1 MKQWQAAMYG
11 KGLPAYAG
19 FRLFL
24 VLTLALFISAC
35 GSSRPAPVVE
45 IGAAPLFIN
54 QGRMHRVNAG
64 ETIYAIAWMYDLDFM
79 ALARANNLQD
89 PYTLTTGQLLRVD
102 VRSTPQVA
110 STAPS
115 ANPPSEGVR
124 VSAVTTAGGIS
135 RTPIGGGSG
144 GLQRTPLPES
154 EPAGGGTRTTL
165 PPLDLP
171 PLDLPPPGEA
181 PAAPPVAI
189 GERPVPAPAP
199 APEPTPVVVTPP
211 QVAPAPGTPPPA
223 PPSPAADAPITWA
236 WPSSGQLIGR
246 FSESDIDGKGLK
258 FAGRRGDPVLAA
270 ADGQVVY
277 AGRGLLRYGD
287 LIIIKHNDRF
297 LSAYAHNDRILVQEG
312 AFVARGEKIAELGS
326 SGIDRDMLHFEIR
339 VEGQP
344 EDPMRF
350 LPPR

>member
-1 MKQWQAAMYG
+1 MKQWQAANSG
-11 KGLPAYAG
+11 KRLSVYAG
-19 FRLFL
+19 LRLFL
-24 VLTLALFISAC
+24 VLTLALFLSAC

-45 IGAAPLFIN
+45 IGGAPMFIN

-64 ETIYAIAWMYDLDFM
+64 ETVYAVAWMYDLDFL
-79 ALARANNLQD
+79 ALARANNLQE

-102 VRSTPQVA
+102 LRSTPQVA
-110 STAPS
+110 NAAPS
-115 ANPPSEGVR
+115 VAPPSDGVR
-124 VSAVTTAGGIS
+124 VNAVTTTGGTS
-135 RTPIGGGSG
+135 RSPIGSG

-154 EPAGGGTRTTL
+154 EPAGGGTARTTL

-171 PLDLPPPGEA
+171 PAGEV

-189 GERPVPAPAP
+189 QETPAPAP
-199 APEPTPVVVTPP
+199 APEPAPVVVTPPP
-211 QVAPAPGTPPPA
+211 QVAPAPSTPPPA
-223 PPSPAADAPITWA
+223 PPSPAADAPINWA
-236 WPSSGQLIGR
+236 WPSAGQLIGR

-326 SGIDRDMLHFEIR
+326 SGIDREMLHFEIR